1 MNEMMYG
8 NYIHIDI
15 IVHDVLVIYMSRVSM
30 WHSLCM

>member
-1 MNEMMYG
+1 MNEMMYE

-30 WHSLCM
+30 